1 MKRVTILVLFI
12 ALLAPIESQS
22 QAPSVPRIPLRA
34 GLTIV
39 TALND
44 PDKGDYESI
53 KRFVE
58 TNDKTVRLRYSAE
71 VPDSGDDNPFAAIL
85 GGGRQQKPAPKS
97 NEGKSRTV
105 NATRTVNRVDLENA
119 TDYRWLFGDSA
130 PEMYPGSTAVGL
142 SRKVLTNLKTKGE
155 TELRVPELG
164 IAGALGSFL
173 SGILS
178 SPDLDSATMVSGT
191 LKRVEA
197 SPVPFKVIV
206 NDDPVELMAIHARGE
221 LGDEDA
227 EFWILDDADN
237 PLALKWEVGEN
248 RLQVIRLSYPD
259 PVPTTA
265 GAGKPATPM
274 PGAGAGAGAG
284 KGDGGGA
291 GAGAGAGA
299 GGAAAGTAKR
309 IEEDL
314 SKEGRAI
321 VYGIYFDFASD
332 RIKEESEP
340 VLAEIAQVLR
350 QNPTWNLNVEG
361 HTDSI
366 GGDTYNLD
374 LSRRRSAAVKQAL
387 TTRYKIGVERLQT
400 SGFGASRPK
409 DRNDTMEGRAR
420 NRRVELVKG

>member
-1 MKRVTILVLFI
+1 VIIMQKLTVLVLFT
-12 ALLAPIESQS
+12 AMLAPIESRS
-22 QAPSVPRIPLRA
+22 QAPSPLRIPLRT

-53 KRFVE
+53 KRFIDV
-58 TNDKTVRLRYSAE
+58 NDKAVRLRYSAE
-71 VPDSGDDNPFAAIL
+71 VLDSGDDNPLASIF
-85 GGGRQQKPAPKS
+85 GGGRQQKPVPKP
-97 NEGKSRTV
+97 NPGKTLTV
-105 NATRTVNRVDLENA
+105 NTVRSVNRADLEKA
-119 TDYRWLFGDSA
+119 TDYRWLFGDNM
-130 PEMYPGSTAVGL
+130 PEAFPGSTAVGV
-142 SRKVLTNLKTKGE
+142 SRKVLTNLKTKGQS
-155 TELRVPELG
+155 ELRVPEGG

-173 SGILS
+173 SGILAS
-178 SPDLDSATMVSGT
+178 SDLDSATMLSGT
-191 LKRVEA
+191 LKRVETT
-197 SPVPFKVIV
+197 PLPFKVIV
-206 NDDPVELMAIHARGE
+206 NDDPVELMAVHARGQ
-221 LGDEDA
+221 LGDNDA
-227 EFWILDDADN
+227 EFWILDDGDN
-237 PLALKWEVGEN
+237 PLALKWEVGDV

-259 PVPTTA
+259 PVSTTLA
-265 GAGKPATPM
+265 DGKPVAAAKPA
-274 PGAGAGAGAG
+274 AGDMNADAA
-284 KGDGGGA
+284 A
-291 GAGAGAGA
+291 N
-299 GGAAAGTAKR
+299 AAAGTAKR

-314 SKEGRAI
+314 AKEGRSVI
-321 VYGIYFDFASD
+321 YGIYFDFASD

-350 QNPTWNLNVEG
+350 ENPTWNLNVEG

-387 TTRYKIGVERLQT
+387 TSRYKIGLDRLQT